1 MRLVNF
7 CMFGVL
13 DQPIFLNSGI
23 FLADGKLKHRICSQ
37 IVSLS
42 LKVVS
47 LKKFSVENGFHAG
60 MDAQPRREVFLHSFF
75 CTLHILQSG
84 LKKWV
89 HFFGFKCA
97 TGGAGQSLQVP
108 RVSPEWKWR
117 SIFWPKYAKINQN
130 GLSV

>member
-1 MRLVNF
+1 MLRIEFANGFTCMRLVNF

-47 LKKFSVENGFHAG
+47 LKRFSVENGFHAG

-75 CTLHILQSG
+75 LTSDN
-84 LKKWV
+84 
-89 HFFGFKCA
+89 
-97 TGGAGQSLQVP
+97 
-108 RVSPEWKWR
+108 RVY
-117 SIFWPKYAKINQN
+117 YA
-130 GLSV
+130 S